1 MVPGEEAFRFRHILI
16 RDAAYQAIPKER
28 RADLHEGFA
37 AWIGRVGGDRAE
49 EQDEIVGYHLEQA
62 FRYRQELGP
71 LDDQARRLARQASDR
86 LAAAGSRAHT
96 RHDMRAVVNLLGRA
110 EALLDPS
117 DPARLALLPDLSEAL
132 WEGGLTEEATALT
145 SEFRAL
151 AEDLGDPE
159 LIAYATLSGWWLRGE
174 LARPLDLAR
183 SDAQDAIR
191 VFEAS
196 GDERGLARA
205 WQVIASIEWDL
216 GQAGKQLDALE
227 HALDH
232 AGRARASFET
242 EEALFSV
249 TSAIVR
255 GPIPVPEAIARAEG
269 IIGEFPDNRGMEAY
283 MGHALAHLRARLGA
297 FDAAREEVD
306 RYRGFLLDTGQLKA
320 YWRAAEVGFD
330 VEMLAGDV
338 QAAADVAEEAH
349 AKLSERGDRWPYL
362 CAFLAQARF
371 GLGRYTEASEVAE
384 IAASSA
390 NSIERALGLGVLARL
405 RAREG
410 DAAAAQEMIEE
421 AVAIVERTDFLF
433 DRGTVYLDR
442 AEVMELLGRDE
453 EARAARER
461 ALEMFEEKGDLVSAD
476 RTRSLLERG

>member
-71 LDDQARRLARQASDR
+71 LDDQARALARQASDR

-96 RHDMRAVVNLLGRA
+96 RHDMRAVANLLGRA

-174 LARPLDLAR
+174 LERPLDLAR

-205 WQVIASIEWDL
+205 WHVIASIEWDL

-255 GPIPVPEAIARAEG
+255 GPIAVPEAIARAEG

-306 RYRGFLLDTGQLKA
+306 RYRGFLLDTGQLNA
-320 YWRAAEVGFD
+320 YWRVGRGAVRRRDARRRRPGRGRGRRGGSREAER
-330 VEMLAGDV
+330 AGRSMAV
-338 QAAADVAEEAH
+338 PV
-349 AKLSERGDRWPYL
+349 RVPR
-362 CAFLAQARF
+362 
-371 GLGRYTEASEVAE
+371 ASEVRTRQGLGG
-384 IAASSA
+384 IRGRRDRR
-390 NSIERALGLGVLARL
+390 IERQLHRTRAGPG
-405 RAREG
+405 RARAHPGSEG
-410 DAAAAQEMIEE
+410 
-421 AVAIVERTDFLF
+421 R
-433 DRGTVYLDR
+433 RGR
-442 AEVMELLGRDE
+442 S
-453 EARAARER
+453 ARR
-461 ALEMFEEKGDLVSAD
+461 
-476 RTRSLLERG
+476 